1 MEAALASSEQVQ
13 QCFASQWMNFGYG
26 RSLTPEESCGVDS
39 VQKAFKDSGYKIQD
53 MLLSLTQ
60 AEAFLTLPAVPE

>member
-1 MEAALASSEQVQ
+1 
-13 QCFASQWMNFGYG
+13 MNFGYG